1 MLLFSYY
8 VEDKIDKAW
17 FDSSNIYYAE
27 CDESDTQEK
36 TVRVV
41 FKNGKQYQYN
51 GVSVNDWVMFKNADS
66 QGKKLNELFKKAGYE
81 YSKLDDANL
90 DELEKEYVFRT
101 NKGYTLLIDKTD
113 LILLDNKEQ
122 EKYRMPVPSQPIIEH
137 MKGMLESFG
146 NVVRTKNNNQ
156 GC

>member
-1 MLLFSYY
+1 
-8 VEDKIDKAW
+8 
-17 FDSSNIYYAE
+17 
-27 CDESDTQEK
+27 
-36 TVRVV
+36 
-41 FKNGKQYQYN
+41 
-51 GVSVNDWVMFKNADS
+51 MFKNADS

-81 YSKLDDANL
+81 YSKLNDANL

-101 NKGYTLLIDKTD
+101 NKGYTLLIDKTN

-137 MKGMLESFG
+137 IKGMLESLG
-146 NVVRTKNNNQ
+146 NVVRIKNCNQ